1 MGRFGAVLS
10 GVRSRSKSRF
20 HTALAAVP
28 SAINRDGTDDI
39 QQIGALPYIVDPGGR
54 TQVMLITSRDTGR
67 WVIPKGNPI
76 PGLASHEAAAQE
88 AYEEAGI
95 RGIPCPVAVGSFAY
109 RKRRRTGRYRELVV
123 QVFPLAFVEQV
134 ADWPERH
141 QRDTRWFPLDRAAAA
156 VDEPDLKALIMAFRE
171 PRVAVP
177 FAQRV
182 LPAVR
187 TSAKRRIPMLGWF
200 QSLMPKQGRFFE
212 LFDAHAETL
221 VAGAD
226 ALARLLHGEGSI
238 DAHVAEI
245 VRREHEA
252 DDITRE
258 VLQDVRRV
266 FVTPFDRSAIT
277 DLIGVMDDAIDQ
289 MNGTANAILLYEV
302 TEFPPEMRDM
312 AGIIVE
318 AARITAEAIPLLR
331 SLGSNAGRLHDLTAR
346 LIQIEGH
353 ADDIH
358 DTGIKALFQASK
370 GGSDPMAF
378 IVGRELYGSLEKI
391 VDRFEDVA
399 NEIQGLVIDHA

>member
-1 MGRFGAVLS
+1 L
-10 GVRSRSKSRF
+10 
-20 HTALAAVP
+20 ALH
-28 SAINRDGTDDI
+28 RYGTPRI
-39 QQIGALPYIVDPGGR
+39 QQIAALPYIVDANGGTR
-54 TQVMLITSRDTGR
+54 VMLITSRDTGR

-76 PGLASHEAAAQE
+76 AGLASHEAAAQE

-95 RGIPCPVAVGSFAY
+95 RGIPCPFAVGSFAY
-109 RKRRRTGRYRELVV
+109 RKKRRTGRYRDIVV
-123 QVFPLAFVEQV
+123 TVFPLAFVEQFG
-134 ADWPERH
+134 DWPERH

-156 VDEPDLKALIMAFRE
+156 VEEPELKALIMAFRE
-171 PRVAVP
+171 PPVMAS
-177 FAQRV
+177 FAQRI

-187 TSAKRRIPMLGWF
+187 TGAKRRIPMLGWF

-212 LFDAHAETL
+212 LFDAHAATL

-238 DAHVAEI
+238 ESQVAEI
-245 VRREHEA
+245 VKREHEA

-302 TEFPPEMRDM
+302 TAFAPEMRDM
-312 AGIIVE
+312 AGIVVE

-331 SLGSNAGRLHDLTAR
+331 SLGSNAQRLHDLTAR

-358 DTGIKALFQASK
+358 DAGIKALFKASK
-370 GGSDPMAF
+370 ETTDPMAF
-378 IVGRELYGSLEKI
+378 IIGRELYGSLEKI